1 MKSDFV
7 AATSHELRTPL
18 TSIRGYVH
26 ILRES
31 SMASDPV
38 AVEALA
44 AIERQ
49 SSRLF
54 RLIANVLRESHVEH
68 DDTGNAVFMFPFGEL
83 VDEVVVDFHDI
94 AKRISSDVPADLPL
108 RHGRPAPHPGRA
120 REPDRQR
127 AEVFD
132 RHPRR
137 SGSER
142 AATARP

>member
-1 MKSDFV
+1 MS
-7 AATSHELRTPL
+7 SGRPL

-31 SMASDPV
+31 TWPPTRWRY
-38 AVEALA
+38 EALA

-68 DDTGNAVFMFPFGEL
+68 DDTGNAVFMFPFGDL

-94 AKRISSDVPADLPL
+94 AKRIVQRRPS
-108 RHGRPAPHPGRA
+108 RPAA
-120 REPDRQR
+120 RSPSIG
-127 AEVFD
+127 AA
-132 RHPRR
+132 RR
-137 SGSER
+137 TCS
-142 AATARP
+142 